1 MVVAVI
7 EKYSYGFARLGC
19 LEIFKYLRG
28 QILQKVA
35 LLLIRH
41 TEENFGLVVS
51 TLAQPCYNL
60 FYKQRMEAVLKY
72 FAISVHQKYFNQM
85 SFY

>member
-1 MVVAVI
+1 MVAVI
-7 EKYSYGFARLGC
+7 KKKYFYSFAHLGC

-28 QILQKVA
+28 QILKKVA

-60 FYKQRMEAVLKY
+60 FYKQGMEAVLEY